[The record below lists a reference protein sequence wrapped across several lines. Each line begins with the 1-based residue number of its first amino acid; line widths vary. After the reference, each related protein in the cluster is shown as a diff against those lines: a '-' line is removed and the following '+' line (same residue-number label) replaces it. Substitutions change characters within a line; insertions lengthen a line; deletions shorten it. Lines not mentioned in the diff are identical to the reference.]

1 MRKLL
6 LFLITFLLLFVA
18 LVVLHDIFLAYK
30 NKYKTYYF
38 PQIETYMKVYMPF
51 GDYGYV
57 IFSKDSVF
65 SFSEDSDF
73 VRIYKSETNTAT
85 FIFNPLENKKIYV
98 VDDEWGNVKNNQ
110 SEFVIEKIN
119 QTDTTFFKQGIVA
132 GLKTQII
139 KPQYFEIFI
148 LGYLQPVYYIDYN
161 ISENPI
167 RAKPI
172 K

>member
-6 LFLITFLLLFVA
+6 LFLITFLLLFVVV
-18 LVVLHDIFLAYK
+18 VVLHSIFLAFK

-65 SFSEDSDF
+65 SFSENSDF

-85 FIFNPLENKKIYV
+85 FIFNPLENRKIYV
-98 VDDEWGNVKNNQ
+98 VDDEWGNIKTNQ

-119 QTDTTFFKQGIVA
+119 RTDTTFFKQGVVA
-132 GLKTQII
+132 GLKTQTI

-148 LGYLQPVYYIDYN
+148 LGYLQPVYYIDNN
-161 ISENPI
+161 ISESPI
-167 RAKPI
+167 RAKSI

>member
-6 LFLITFLLLFVA
+6 LFLIPFLLLFVA
-18 LVVLHDIFLAYK
+18 MDVLHSIFFAYK
-30 NKYKTYYF
+30 DKYKTYYF

-65 SFSEDSDF
+65 SFSENSDF

-85 FIFNPLENKKIYV
+85 FIFNPLENRKIYV
-98 VDDEWGNVKNNQ
+98 VDDEWGNIKTNQ

-119 QTDTTFFKQGIVA
+119 RTDTTFFEHAIIA
-132 GLKTQII
+132 GCKTQIT
-139 KPQYFEIFI
+139 KPQYFTIFT
-148 LGYLQPVYYIDYN
+148 LGYLQPIYYIDYN
-161 ISENPI
+161 ISESPI